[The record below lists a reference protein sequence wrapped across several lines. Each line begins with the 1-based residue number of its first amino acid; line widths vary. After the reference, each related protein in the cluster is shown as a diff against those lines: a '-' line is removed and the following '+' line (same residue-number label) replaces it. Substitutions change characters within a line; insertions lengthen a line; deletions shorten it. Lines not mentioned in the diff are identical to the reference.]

1 MSKKPTIAELEKK
14 VAELTEAL
22 QRERADAL
30 NLKRRTDEERV
41 KLAGFYKAMTVQ
53 ELLPALDNLE
63 RAMKHT
69 AKEWADEIRPGLK
82 SPDGLIVDE
91 DTRRGPSPLG
101 ELENRVR
108 KFGVTSSQSLAELAF
123 IGLDLSRKSEMEKK

>member
-1 MSKKPTIAELEKK
+1 MANYDLEQLYREPS
-14 VAELTEAL
+14 VFGPEA
-22 QRERADAL
+22 Q
-30 NLKRRTDEERV
+30 K
-41 KLAGFYKAMTVQ
+41 
-53 ELLPALDNLE
+53 
-63 RAMKHT
+63 T

-91 DTRRGPSPLG
+91 DIRRGPSPLG